1 VPASRKSSTRTK
13 PKRPPHQ
20 GLVQVYTGDGKGK
33 TSAALGVGLRAVG
46 HGFRVYMIQ
55 FMKGQI
61 NYGELE
67 AVKHLPSFTIRQ
79 FGRPEFVDRRN
90 PDLKD
95 IALAKAAL
103 QHAREVMARGKVD
116 FLILDEVNC
125 AIDWGL
131 ITEEEVV
138 DLIRSRPPQM
148 ELILTGR
155 YARPAIIELADLVSD
170 IQEVKHPYQKGIG
183 PRLGCEM

>member
-1 VPASRKSSTRTK
+1 MMPS
-13 PKRPPHQ
+13 PKRLKHQ
-20 GLVQVYTGDGKGK
+20 GLVQVYTGNGKGK
-33 TSAALGVGLRAVG
+33 TTAALGVGLRAVG

-67 AVKHLPSFTIRQ
+67 AVKHLPNFTIRQ
-79 FGRPEFVDRRN
+79 FGRAEFVDRRN

-103 QHAREVMARGKVD
+103 QHAREVMAGGKVD

-131 ITEEEVV
+131 VTEEEVV
-138 DLIRSRPPQM
+138 DLIRSRPPQGSQASVS
-148 ELILTGR
+148 EGHRTPSWLRNVAL
-155 YARPAIIELADLVSD
+155 RPTWA
-170 IQEVKHPYQKGIG
+170 HPERTSG
-183 PRLGCEM
+183 